1 MTALLYVV
9 GLCTAFSAGYFVS
22 SLVSAST
29 WLSRRW
35 QVLRW
40 DENILGYRVTAPSV
54 DLIEKT
60 SVIMMV
66 EVGGEVAELLMR
78 EE

>member
-1 MTALLYVV
+1 MTTIFYIV

-22 SLVSAST
+22 SLVSANA

-35 QVLRW
+35 KILRW
-40 DENILGYRVTAPSV
+40 DENILGYRVTPPTV

-66 EVGGEVAELLMR
+66 EVGGEVAELLVR
-78 EE
+78 E